1 MSKQVYSL
9 EKVNFPL
16 VIAPYGVPQMGCTVV
31 GVSGHITDGTTDH
44 PDCPCDTRHH
54 LFVFL
59 LLEKEALPF
68 EKVRALEVTVLEH
81 RFSDMPILG
90 MGYPYRI
97 EETTPGGWILRDE
110 HGLGWEIIGY
120 PRPRIRLTEEELA
133 CFSVLNDEGQ
143 KVSGEKGATPD
154 QKKEPCQVCGWKH
167 DSKLTRFEN
176 PKDKGEVYT
185 IKDGFDRH
193 NFLVYL
199 HSGMV
204 DSGADV
210 SLTEYMEKKRSDG
223 KRPVDVLG
231 KDLLSKLFMSTG
243 CDRAKIRPPDFKRT
257 AGRPLKKK

>member
-1 MSKQVYSL
+1 MSKHVYLL

-16 VIAPYGVPQMGCTVV
+16 VIAPYGVPQRGCTVV
-31 GVSGHITDGTTDH
+31 GVSGHITDGPTDH

-59 LLEKEALPF
+59 LLEKEALPL
-68 EKVRALEVTVLEH
+68 EKMRALEVTVLEH

-97 EETTPGGWILRDE
+97 EETTLGGWILRDE
-110 HGLGWEIIGY
+110 HGLGWEIIGD
-120 PRPRIRLTEEELA
+120 PRPRIRLTEEEA
-133 CFSVLNDEGQ
+133 GCFPVL
-143 KVSGEKGATPD
+143 GEPNEPPD
-154 QKKEPCQVCGWKH
+154 HKKEACQVCGWKH

-223 KRPVDVLG
+223 KRPVDILG

-243 CDRAKIRPPDFKRT
+243 CDRAKIRPPDLKRP
-257 AGRPLKKK
+257 AGRPRKKK